1 MKTEPDTTD
10 RDVKELIQTMWAIR
24 KSEHQDIVLLHLDWI
39 EEEWDKFN
47 AYLIGLREF
56 KKRTPQ

>member
-1 MKTEPDTTD
+1 MKTEFDIWDLTEAMKRIRLSKDQET
-10 RDVKELIQTMWAIR
+10 VLANLEL
-24 KSEHQDIVLLHLDWI
+24 I
-39 EEEWDKFN
+39 EEEWVKFN

>member
-1 MKTEPDTTD
+1 MKTEFDIWDLTESMKKL
-10 RDVKELIQTMWAIR
+10 RLSKNQ
-24 KSEHQDIVLLHLDWI
+24 EHVLANLEWI
-39 EEEWDKFN
+39 EAETDKFN